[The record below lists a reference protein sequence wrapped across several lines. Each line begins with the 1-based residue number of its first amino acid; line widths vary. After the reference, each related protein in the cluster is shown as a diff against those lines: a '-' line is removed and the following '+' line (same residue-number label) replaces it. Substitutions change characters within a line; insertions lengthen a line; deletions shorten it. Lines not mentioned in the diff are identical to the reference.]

1 MAPQLK
7 RPILL
12 GGVGLATG
20 LWLLESMSSLPA
32 EGGFGFTGLLALSAG
47 AWWLKQRA
55 TAESEPV
62 PELRVPQIDRAMVDG
77 AIAQTQTTLT
87 QLEAEIAAAQD
98 SAASPSNAESQT
110 VRSPEFDALQAR
122 LKQLTADLDR
132 QELRFALL
140 GGQAVGKTTLAH
152 TLAKHWRPKSV
163 SKIRFMDTPQL
174 FALELGL
181 PGEPASTAE
190 TSSIEKRSIG
200 TQPVENWTVPQ
211 SVLGAD
217 LLLFVTA
224 GDITETERRCLAW
237 LKGQA
242 ARLIVVV
249 NKQDLHLPEQQAQ
262 VLAQVRQNLKE
273 ILPTGDVVAIAA
285 QPAPIRRV
293 RQDALKLDPS
303 TSAPSPAQAENNSSP
318 LQSLTQPD
326 PNLALLLDRLN
337 QLIIAE
343 PAQEL
348 TWATACHSANAMA
361 EEAKALLNQLR
372 RRRASKVIDQ
382 YQWVAAGAAFINP
395 VPTLDLLA
403 TGAVNSQ
410 LILDLS
416 KIYRQP
422 LSTDH
427 AKTMATTLAEM
438 LIKLG
443 LVEVSSKMLGIAL
456 KTNGATYVA
465 GGLIQGASA
474 AYLTRTVGSSLM
486 EYFEVLEVAGEL
498 PQSQSM
504 EQLKQIVQRVFTASR
519 QSPALQRF
527 ARQAIGKLTAEP
539 VAEPIT
545 DLVAEPTVKAVA
557 QPSN

>member
-1 MAPQLK
+1 MASQLK
-7 RPILL
+7 RPILI

-20 LWLLESMSSLPA
+20 LWLLESLSGTGMD
-32 EGGFGFTGLLALSAG
+32 GGFGLTGMGALLVG
-47 AWWLKQRA
+47 AWWLKQRSA
-55 TAESEPV
+55 GEIERV
-62 PELRVPQIDRAMVDG
+62 PEIQLPQIDRAMVEG
-77 AIAQTQTTLT
+77 AIAQTRETLS
-87 QLEAEIAAAQD
+87 QLEAETT
-98 SAASPSNAESQT
+98 SQET
-110 VRSPEFDALQAR
+110 QALGGLQAR
-122 LKQLTADLDR
+122 LNQLTRDLDR
-132 QELRFALL
+132 QELRFAML
-140 GGQAVGKTTLAH
+140 GGQAVGKTTLANV
-152 TLAKHWRPKSV
+152 LAQQWRPKGV
-163 SKIRFMDTPQL
+163 TKISFMDTPQL
-174 FALELGL
+174 FA
-181 PGEPASTAE
+181 TAL
-190 TSSIEKRSIG
+190 TSDGDTTDI
-200 TQPVENWTVPQ
+200 TTAADWAVPQ
-211 SVLGAD
+211 SVLAAD

-224 GDITETERRCLAW
+224 GDVTDTERRCIAW
-237 LKGQA
+237 LKERV

-249 NKQDLHLPEQQAQ
+249 NKQDQHLPVQQAA
-262 VLAQVRQNLKE
+262 VLSQVRKNLRDV
-273 ILPTGDVVAIAA
+273 LPTGDVVAIAA
-285 QPAPIRRV
+285 QPAPMRLLT
-293 RQDALKLDPS
+293 QDA
-303 TSAPSPAQAENNSSP
+303 AGEAQG
-318 LQSLTQPD
+318 QSLTRPE
-326 PNLALLLDRLN
+326 PTLSLLLDRLD

-348 TWATACHSANAMA
+348 IWATVCHSANALA

-372 RRRASKVIDQ
+372 RQRANKVIDQ

-486 EYFEVLEVAGEL
+486 KYFEVLEVTGEL
-498 PQSQSM
+498 PESQSM
-504 EQLKQIVQRVFTASR
+504 EQLKQMVQKAFQASR
-519 QSPALQRF
+519 QSPVLQSFAKQALN
-527 ARQAIGKLTAEP
+527 KLKQEPLTEP
-539 VAEPIT
+539 VSQA
-545 DLVAEPTVKAVA
+545 
-557 QPSN
+557 N

>member
-20 LWLLESMSSLPA
+20 LWLLESLSSAPMD
-32 EGGFGFTGLLALSAG
+32 GGFGLTGVLALSAG
-47 AWWLKQRA
+47 AWWLKSRA
-55 TAESEPV
+55 SSDIERV
-62 PELRVPQIDRAMVDG
+62 PEIRVPQIDRAMVEG
-77 AIAQTQTTLT
+77 AIAQTRETLT
-87 QLEAEIAAAQD
+87 QLEGETSSAETPALG
-98 SAASPSNAESQT
+98 T
-110 VRSPEFDALQAR
+110 LQAR
-122 LKQLTADLDR
+122 FNQLTTDLDR
-132 QELRFALL
+132 QELRFAML
-140 GGQAVGKTTLAH
+140 GGQAVGKTTLANV
-152 TLAKHWRPKSV
+152 LAQRWQPKGV
-163 SKIRFMDTPQL
+163 SKISFMDTPQL
-174 FALELGL
+174 FATELT
-181 PGEPASTAE
+181 TAGD
-190 TSSIEKRSIG
+190 TTTI
-200 TQPVENWTVPQ
+200 TMAADWAVPQ

-217 LLLFVTA
+217 LLFFVTA
-224 GDITETERRCLAW
+224 GDVTDTERRCLAW
-237 LKGQA
+237 LKERV

-249 NKQDLHLPEQQAQ
+249 NKQDQHLPQQQAE
-262 VLAQVRQNLKE
+262 VLSQVRRNLKD

-285 QPAPIRRV
+285 DPSPIRLLTSN
-293 RQDALKLDPS
+293 DSGEAPNPSLKTPEPS
-303 TSAPSPAQAENNSSP
+303 LS
-318 LQSLTQPD
+318 
-326 PNLALLLDRLN
+326 LLLDRLD

-348 TWATACHSANAMA
+348 IWATLCHSANALA
-361 EEAKALLNQLR
+361 EEAKAILNQLR
-372 RRRASKVIDQ
+372 RQRANKIIDQ

-395 VPTLDLLA
+395 VPSLDLLA

-486 EYFEVLEVAGEL
+486 EYFEVLEVTGEL
-498 PQSQSM
+498 PESQSM
-504 EQLKQIVQRVFTASR
+504 EQLKQMVQKAFQASR
-519 QSPALQRF
+519 QSPVLQSFAKQALQKLKSEPETVP
-527 ARQAIGKLTAEP
+527 QA
-539 VAEPIT
+539 
-545 DLVAEPTVKAVA
+545 
-557 QPSN
+557 SN